1 MNPEHLHLALNHIP
15 IIGLACSL
23 IPIVAGILAKN
34 KTALISGLV
43 LAVVCGWTTPV
54 VMETGEMA
62 YERYESGSVRRYLD
76 PGFEDPLEA
85 HEHRAEKGSVV
96 FYVAAVLATLS
107 LGLALWRFEA
117 GRWAAILTALACLA
131 SVATGVWIADSGGKI
146 RRVDFRDN
154 APASLPAAGEH
165 DAH

>member
-23 IPIVAGILAKN
+23 VPIVAGILARN
-34 KTALISGLV
+34 KTAMVAGLV
-43 LAVVCGWTTPV
+43 LAAVCGWTTPA

-76 PGFEDPLEA
+76 PDIKDTLEM

-96 FYVAAVLATLS
+96 FYVTAVLATIS

-131 SVATGVWIADSGGKI
+131 SVVAGVWIADSGGKI

-154 APASLPAAGEH
+154 APGKLPAVEDGTY
-165 DAH
+165 

>member
-23 IPIVAGILAKN
+23 VPIVAGILAKN
-34 KTALISGLV
+34 KTAMISGLV
-43 LAVVCGWTTPV
+43 LAAVCGWTTPV

-76 PGFEDPLEA
+76 PAFKDPLET

-96 FYVAAVLATLS
+96 FYAAAVLATLS
-107 LGLALWRFEA
+107 LVLAIWRFEA
-117 GRWAAILTALACLA
+117 GRWAAVLTVLACLA
-131 SVATGVWIADSGGKI
+131 SVAAGVWIADSGGKI

-154 APASLPAAGEH
+154 APGSLPVTGEEDTH
-165 DAH
+165 